1 MLDLQ
6 YSEDSRA
13 QVDLNCVMNEL
24 GEIIELQ
31 GTGEGRAFTPQEQ
44 QELVRLCAKG
54 NRELL
59 KLQREILKR
68 INHKLK
74 EGDGFRGAG
83 IRDDYADLLR
93 PVLALQH
100 HKSVRS
106 RTAKGKSLWFEVCI
120 IVGYLCGLA
129 GKFISGNVTYVA
141 AFYILDITM
150 VTIDLV
156 LTIRNKRLDRAA
168 EKEETV

>member
-1 MLDLQ
+1 M
-6 YSEDSRA
+6 A
-13 QVDLNCVMNEL
+13 QV
-24 GEIIELQ
+24 IEMIMLICF
-31 GTGEGRAFTPQEQ
+31 GLSWPFNIT
-44 QELVRLCAKG
+44 
-54 NRELL
+54 
-59 KLQREILKR
+59 
-68 INHKLK
+68 
-74 EGDGFRGAG
+74 
-83 IRDDYADLLR
+83 
-93 PVLALQH
+93 
-100 HKSVRS
+100 KSVRS

-120 IVGYLCGLA
+120 ILA